1 MSFGDLDDVQIFVV
15 VDRRILCEVNAMPSS
30 FNCYL
35 HAIFVLLA
43 THYTFNIAYKK
54 SQQLYYT
61 FLEEFFL
68 GITPKKKTQKYR
80 HIVHDLY
87 KLE

>member
-1 MSFGDLDDVQIFVV
+1 MSFSDLDEVQIFVV
-15 VDRRILCEVNAMPSS
+15 VDRRILCELNTIPNRS

-54 SQQLYYT
+54 SLYLCYT
-61 FLEEFFL
+61 FLGVFL
-68 GITPKKKTQKYR
+68 VLSQRKAQKYR
-80 HIVHDLY
+80 QIVHKPGY
-87 KLE
+87 RLE